1 MVKRWVSALAAIG
14 IAATTGAGAVP
25 TIDIAAAAASW
36 HAQFQ
41 LSGTKTEP
49 TYIEHIRLTR
59 DGDLFILEGGA
70 PAGMAPSRE
79 SLTLRPDGTLIHL
92 DCPAAMRCDGMEL
105 PSGFLASA
113 AILAAIR
120 GRQLSGRFP
129 LLPYGGF
136 ALVCIPAERLGIR
149 DAVLDP
155 CIDARSGAVIAQRHR
170 RSGEFDGPSLDPWSI
185 TLSTSPIQ
193 LTSSTQSSPM

>member
-1 MVKRWVSALAAIG
+1 MVRRWASAFAAIG
-14 IAATTGAGAVP
+14 IAAASGAGAVP
-25 TIDIAAAAASW
+25 TIDIATAEASW
-36 HAQFQ
+36 HRQFV

-49 TYIEHIRLTR
+49 TYIEHIHLARN
-59 DGDLFILEGGA
+59 GDLFILEGGA
-70 PAGMAPSRE
+70 PAGATPSRE
-79 SLTLRPDGTLIHL
+79 SLVLQADGTLTYL
-92 DCPAAMRCDGMEL
+92 DCPAAMRCDGAEP

-120 GRQLSGRFP
+120 SQQLSGRFP
-129 LLPYGGF
+129 LLSYGD
-136 ALVCIPAERLGIR
+136 LQLMCIPAERLGIH

-185 TLSTSPIQ
+185 TLSTSPTK
-193 LTSSTQSSPM
+193 LTSSIQSSPM